1 MGISRVSLGI
11 ILADLENQ
19 CDVKIDD
26 SDIAKLIT
34 LDDISQL
41 LLKKEWA
48 KSRPMLCDSRF
59 IRSRSSSDHNVNL
72 PHISVALICESN
84 ESNNKLLGSFQQDI
98 TFTTNENCFC
108 RKKISNLNYDDSN
121 TCLMQNAIVIPF
133 YQLSAR

>member
-1 MGISRVSLGI
+1 MKKIHKSFVMIHNIEPHSFDMSSRIHEDMGISRVSLGI

-48 KSRPMLCDSRF
+48 KSRPMLCDSK
-59 IRSRSSSDHNVNL
+59 IY
-72 PHISVALICESN
+72 
-84 ESNNKLLGSFQQDI
+84 SF
-98 TFTTNENCFC
+98 TLFF
-108 RKKISNLNYDDSN
+108 
-121 TCLMQNAIVIPF
+121 
-133 YQLSAR
+133 